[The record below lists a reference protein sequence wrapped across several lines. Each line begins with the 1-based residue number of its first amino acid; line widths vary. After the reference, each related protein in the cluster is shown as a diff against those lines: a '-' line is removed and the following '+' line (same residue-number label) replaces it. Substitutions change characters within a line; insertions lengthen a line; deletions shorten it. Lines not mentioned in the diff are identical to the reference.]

1 MPSLDLQAAVAQVLI
16 LQRCAD
22 EQLVLSGMLNVAVGD
37 AGLLKWLMDAAVH
50 YIINDKEVYIVHYVV

>member
-50 YIINDKEVYIVHYVV
+50 YDNQ